1 MPYEF
6 LSDEWIDAVDA
17 LRNEAPDP
25 PAAVKDVVIN
35 LEVTECPFGERQ
47 AHITGGLIERGFAEG
62 APTKLTVPYDV
73 AKELFVSGNPQ
84 AAMEAFMSGKIRIEG
99 DMSKLMAM
107 QTAGMAPTPEQL
119 AFQKKLQGLTA

>member
-17 LRNEAPDP
+17 LRDEAPDP

-35 LEVTECPFGERQ
+35 LEVTDCPFGERQ
-47 AHITGGLIERGFAEG
+47 AHITGGVIERGFAEG

-73 AKELFVSGNPQ
+73 AKELFV
-84 AAMEAFMSGKIRIEG
+84 SGKIRIEG